1 MEKPRFAPWQRFLE
15 CSITTVLVGVVLL
28 AALPA
33 MAIIVASSFEARS
46 QAERQ
51 ARDEIRNLTRSLAA
65 IQRGITSQA
74 ASLLT
79 TLTHTEEVRNGDL
92 DACDRLFGSLL
103 RAHPELT
110 NIFLTDAFGRVTAG
124 GLHDFVGE
132 DLSDRK
138 YFRDVMATRQL
149 GVGEYILGRATQKP
163 ILVFACPNL
172 DAQGNPLGV
181 IGMAYRIEG
190 YERFLEKLEMPPN
203 TRITVLDPSG
213 LRMLA
218 YPVDDRFPLGQPA
231 SAPLW
236 QRFRTAAEDEGIFP
250 SLRSTGV
257 EGLFS
262 YARVR
267 LAPDAPPYMTI
278 VVSCSRQE
286 AFHNADI
293 LLRRGLISAILATIL
308 ALVIARVVGRAA
320 IGRGIANLADVAG
333 RLAAGDLSAR
343 VRPDGQAAGSLEVR
357 RLGESFNAMAVVIEA
372 RQREL
377 TEAAAALGN
386 MRGLLDNILESMP
399 SAIIGLDGAGR
410 VTHINANAQALFGL
424 DKDAALGRGIVESLP
439 ALADSRQALEQALR
453 ERRSLAVEKLSLP
466 QNGETRLLD
475 MLFYPLIANG
485 AEGLVIRLDDVTERE
500 KAREAMERA
509 LEEKEILLKEIH
521 HRVKNNLQIILSFIG
536 IQAEDAADPGERER
550 FRQLETRIRSMALVH
565 QQLYNYGDIATID
578 MQEYARTLTQ
588 GLVAIFRNT
597 MAEVVVV
604 LDTEPF
610 RLPLDKAVPCAL
622 LLSELI
628 TNACKH
634 AFRPGQAGELR
645 VGSRLEHGLARVWVE
660 DTGPG
665 LAKGGDYAA
674 AQTMGMTL
682 IKELTRQLQGEV
694 ALTVDGGLRFEV
706 TFPI

>member
-1 MEKPRFAPWQRFLE
+1 MRKARFGLWQRFLE

-51 ARDEIRNLTRSLAA
+51 VRDEIRNLTRSLAA

-79 TLTHTEEVRNGDL
+79 TLAHTEGVRKGDL
-92 DACDRLFGSLL
+92 EACDRLFGSLL

-110 NIFLTDAFGRVTAG
+110 NIFLTNASGRATAG
-124 GLHDFVGE
+124 SLRNFVGE

-138 YFRDVMATRQL
+138 YFRDVMATRQF
-149 GVGEYILGRATQKP
+149 GVGEYIFGRATQKP

-172 DAQGNPLGV
+172 DAQGNLLGI

-190 YERFLEKLEMPPN
+190 YEAFLGKLEMPSHARV
-203 TRITVLDPSG
+203 TFFDASG

-218 YPVDDRFPLGQPA
+218 YPVNDHYPLGQ
-231 SAPLW
+231 SGFAPLW
-236 QRFRTAAEDEGIFP
+236 QRFATDATDEGLFIAH
-250 SLRSTGV
+250 RSNGQ

-262 YARVR
+262 YARLR
-267 LAPDAPPYMTI
+267 LAPDLPPYMTI
-278 VVSCSRQE
+278 VVSSSRQE
-286 AFHNADI
+286 AFRDADI
-293 LLRRGLISAILATIL
+293 LLRRGLISAILATFL
-308 ALVIARVVGRAA
+308 ALIIARVVGRAA

-377 TEAAAALGN
+377 TEAASALGK
-386 MRGLLDNILESMP
+386 MRGMLNNILESMP

-424 DKDAALGRGIVESLP
+424 DKDAAMGRGIAESLP
-439 ALADSRQALEQALR
+439 VLSCYLQALEQALR
-453 ERRSLAVEKLSLP
+453 ERRSLKVEKFSLP
-466 QNGETRLLD
+466 QNGDTHLMDL
-475 MLFYPLIANG
+475 LFYPLIANG

-500 KAREAMERA
+500 RAREVVERA
-509 LEEKEILLKEIH
+509 LEEKNILLKEIH

-550 FRQLETRIRSMALVH
+550 FRQLEIRIRSMALVH

-578 MQEYARTLTQ
+578 MQEYAQTLTQ
-588 GLVAIFRNT
+588 GILAIFRT
-597 MAEVVVV
+597 ALAEVVVV

-610 RLPLDKAVPCAL
+610 RLPLDKAVPCGL

-634 AFRPGQAGELR
+634 AFSPGQAGELR
-645 VGSRLEHGLARVWVE
+645 VGSRLEHGVVRVWVE

-665 LAKGGDYAA
+665 LPEGGDFAA

-682 IKELTRQLQGEV
+682 IKELTRQLQGE
-694 ALTVDGGLRFEV
+694 ATQTVDGGLRFEV